1 MKSPAELFVESLTEW
16 PEPMVSTNLTTDD
29 WCEVAS
35 IYSNIRINNVDGNV
49 GLSIIETIE
58 SQSLTIESFKGNE
71 GLFVFAFQ
79 ELSKT
84 CDIDR
89 IQRFHKI
96 HKDAI
101 TKFYTTAYTIDQR
114 ERVEFFENIFT
125 PKEA

>member
-49 GLSIIETIE
+49 GLSIIGTIE

-84 CDIDR
+84 YDIDR

-101 TKFYTTAYTIDQR
+101 TKFYTACTIDQR